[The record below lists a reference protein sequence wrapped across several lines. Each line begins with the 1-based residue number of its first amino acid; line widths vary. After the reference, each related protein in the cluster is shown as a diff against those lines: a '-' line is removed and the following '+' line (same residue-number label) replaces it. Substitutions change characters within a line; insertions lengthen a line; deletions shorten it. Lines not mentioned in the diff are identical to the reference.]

1 MPLYQKKPVIIFSI
15 LILIVAALSIAIWKQ
30 SENTNSS
37 GLSPS
42 MSKPAT
48 STSSTNA
55 ATIVAPYNELLE
67 TTENKT
73 IRNTLCHFTFKIPK
87 DWLVR
92 SILGESK
99 ILSPEDEST
108 NEKWLIENQEQN
120 QTSDSGGP
128 IGPDSRTLYISC
140 QYNLEKEDLKSTILK
155 TIQIDGYDAY
165 EISSTDEF
173 PDGTSITNYQ
183 IIVGGGKAMD
193 IFLGKTEYDNLSDE
207 VKQIIQSITFEE

>member
-1 MPLYQKKPVIIFSI
+1 M
-15 LILIVAALSIAIWKQ
+15 
-30 SENTNSS
+30 SE
-37 GLSPS
+37 L
-42 MSKPAT
+42 AT

-55 ATIVAPYNELLE
+55 PTIIAPYNELIE

-87 DWLVR
+87 DWLVHG
-92 SILGESK
+92 ILGESK

-108 NEKWLIENQEQN
+108 NEKWLIENQEQI
-120 QTSDSGGP
+120 QTSDSGGL
-128 IGPDSRTLYISC
+128 IGPDSRTLFISC

-165 EISSTDEF
+165 EVSSTDKL
-173 PDGTSITNYQ
+173 PDGTSMTNYQ

-193 IFLGKTEYDNLSDE
+193 IFLGQIEYDNLSNE